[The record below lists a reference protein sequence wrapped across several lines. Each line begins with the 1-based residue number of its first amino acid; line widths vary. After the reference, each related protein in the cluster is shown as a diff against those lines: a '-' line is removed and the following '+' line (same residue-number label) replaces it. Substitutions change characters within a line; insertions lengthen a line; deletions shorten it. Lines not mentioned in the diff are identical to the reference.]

1 MFIYTA
7 FDMQRDMMIT
17 PRRLEFAQEKES
29 ELYASLMDI
38 AVKKQDEIRRMIA
51 ETISDMRMDLLNKA
65 SDYKFRGE
73 AQNIVLTLLMLET
86 EYSGFGGQYHAC

>member
-17 PRRLEFAQEKES
+17 PRRLEFAKEKET

-38 AVKKQDEIRRMIA
+38 ALKKQEDIRRMIG
-51 ETISDMRMDLLNKA
+51 ETISDMRPDLLNKA
-65 SDYKFRGE
+65 AEFEFKG
-73 AQNIVLTLLMLET
+73 TPLLYFLKE
-86 EYSGFGGQYHAC
+86 